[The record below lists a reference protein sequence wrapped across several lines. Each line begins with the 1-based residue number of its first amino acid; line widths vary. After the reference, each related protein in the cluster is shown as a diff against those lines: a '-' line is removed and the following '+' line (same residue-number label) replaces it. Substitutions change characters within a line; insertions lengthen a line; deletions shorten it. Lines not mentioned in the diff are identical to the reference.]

1 MKQSI
6 LAPLF
11 VVLEVLMEVLIPF
24 QMAKIIDEGIQ
35 GQNLTYVIEVGLVLV
50 VMAMLAL
57 LFGALAGKFA
67 AEAGAGSFGRWLL
80 SL

>member
-1 MKQSI
+1 MNRLLFKSIREYMKQSI

-57 LFGALAGKFA
+57 LFL
-67 AEAGAGSFGRWLL
+67 
-80 SL
+80 